1 MEGSRVLRASISH
14 LLMALLGALVIAL
27 LGSTLHIAWEAQ
39 SRHAHAGLV
48 QKLAA
53 VDRSIFNAIV
63 TIRSQVPRSQ
73 TALVGADD
81 PRPTLLKARREA
93 DAELAEA
100 LEILA
105 AVDVPGRQGLI
116 EAIIAKRDAV
126 TALQAEMDAQARR
139 PRGARDLKATDPW
152 RLAVFAL
159 ADSLSVAS
167 VAVGNTVRLQD
178 PVIGELVEARWNAWR
193 IRDAFGYQCSALRGN
208 IDRGQP
214 PDERLKGI
222 LREKRGAT
230 DAAWRALRDLLAHP
244 AAPEALVTGAHAAQ
258 AAADAAQT
266 RIDALAAGLDG
277 SGKAPVSG
285 AEWTALCNGPF
296 EPILA
301 IGFTALDIAAA
312 HAEREQETA
321 RGRMLGAAVVL
332 ALALGLGGL
341 TILIVRRRLSKPVVV
356 LAAAMRELSQG
367 RLDVAIPCAD
377 RHDELGEIARCMG
390 GIVNVLRALNEDM
403 QRLSGRLPPPSVDL
417 SSADLSSADRTN
429 QPPPVFEGDFAEMAT
444 LMSDARAA
452 FREIGAQATRV
463 AEAAAGAS
471 LAVIRV
477 SDGAGTQTADLE
489 AVAVS
494 MGETVQAVAHV
505 SDSARDASEMVRTAA
520 EFADRGKEE
529 MSRMLM
535 LSQTIGENTRKV
547 RNITDSIGEIAE
559 TTNILSL
566 NAAIEAA
573 RAGAQGRGFAVVAE
587 EVGRL
592 AESAAESAGRVRE
605 IVNAASTL
613 AEEGMD
619 VTDATWRMM
628 DDLAGRVMQLDEMIQ
643 SIAAAM
649 EQQRVTIAAI
659 EGNFGSV
666 REVAQANAAA
676 SQEISVT
683 MRELT
688 RIAEETRE
696 LVARF
701 HAC

>member
-81 PRPTLLKARREA
+81 PRPTLLKARKEA

-105 AVDVPGRQGLI
+105 GVDVPGRQGLI
-116 EAIIAKRDAV
+116 EAIIAKRDAA
-126 TALQAEMDAQARR
+126 TGLQAAVDGQARR
-139 PRGARDLKATDPW
+139 PRGERDLKATDPW

-159 ADSLSVAS
+159 ADALSVAS

-214 PDERLKGI
+214 PDERLKGT

-244 AAPEALVTGAHAAQ
+244 AAPEALVTAARAAQ
-258 AAADAAQT
+258 TAADAAQT

-301 IGFTALDIAAA
+301 IGFTALDVAAA
-312 HAEREQETA
+312 HAGHEQELA
-321 RGRMLGAAVVL
+321 RGRMLAAAAVL

-356 LAAAMRELSQG
+356 LAAAMRELAQG

-403 QRLSGRLPPPSVDL
+403 QRLSGRLPPPSADPLSVDR
-417 SSADLSSADRTN
+417 AER
-429 QPPPVFEGDFAEMAT
+429 PPPAFEGDFAEMAA
-444 LMSDARAA
+444 LMADARAA
-452 FREIGAQATRV
+452 FREIGAQAARV

-477 SDGAGTQTADLE
+477 SDGAGMQTADLE

-520 EFADRGKEE
+520 QFADRGKEE

-605 IVNAASTL
+605 IVNAATTL

>member
-1 MEGSRVLRASISH
+1 
-14 LLMALLGALVIAL
+14 MALLGALVIAL

-39 SRHAHAGLV
+39 SRHAHAGSV

-53 VDRSIFNAIV
+53 VDRSIFNSIV

-81 PRPTLLKARREA
+81 PRPTLLKARKEA
-93 DAELAEA
+93 DADLAEA

-116 EAIIAKRDAV
+116 EAIIAKRDAAV
-126 TALQAEMDAQARR
+126 GLQAAVDGQARR
-139 PRGARDLKATDPW
+139 PRGERDLKATDPW

-222 LREKRGAT
+222 LREKRGAA

-244 AAPEALVTGAHAAQ
+244 AAPEALVTAAHAAQ

-312 HAEREQETA
+312 HAGREQETA
-321 RGRMLGAAVVL
+321 RGRMLGAATVL

-341 TILIVRRRLSKPVVV
+341 TILIVRRRLSRPVVV

-403 QRLSGRLPPPSVDL
+403 QRLSGRLPPSSVDL
-417 SSADLSSADRTN
+417 SSADRTD
-429 QPPPVFEGDFAEMAT
+429 QPPPAFEGDFAEMAR

-452 FREIGAQATRV
+452 FREIGAQAARV

-520 EFADRGKEE
+520 QFADRGKEE

-605 IVNAASTL
+605 IVNAATTL

>member
-1 MEGSRVLRASISH
+1 
-14 LLMALLGALVIAL
+14 MALLGALVIAL

-48 QKLAA
+48 RKLAA
-53 VDRSIFNAIV
+53 VDRSIFNSIV

-81 PRPTLLKARREA
+81 PRPTLLKARKEA

-116 EAIIAKRDAV
+116 EAIIAKRDA
-126 TALQAEMDAQARR
+126 AAGLQAAVDGQARR
-139 PRGARDLKATDPW
+139 PRGERDLKATDPW

-214 PDERLKGI
+214 PDERLKGT

-244 AAPEALVTGAHAAQ
+244 AAPEALVTAARAAQ
-258 AAADAAQT
+258 TAADAAQA
-266 RIDALAAGLDG
+266 RIDALVTGLDG

-312 HAEREQETA
+312 HAEREQERA
-321 RGRMLGAAVVL
+321 RGRMLGAAAVL
-332 ALALGLGGL
+332 ALALALGGL

-390 GIVNVLRALNEDM
+390 GIVKVLRALNEDM
-403 QRLSGRLPPPSVDL
+403 QRLSGRLPPPSADPL
-417 SSADLSSADRTN
+417 SADLSSADRTD
-429 QPPPVFEGDFAEMAT
+429 QPPAFEGDFAEMAA

-452 FREIGAQATRV
+452 FREIGAQAARV

-477 SDGAGTQTADLE
+477 SDGAGMQTADLE

>member
-1 MEGSRVLRASISH
+1 MLRASISH
-14 LLMALLGALVIAL
+14 LLTALLGALVVAL
-27 LGSTLHIAWEAQ
+27 SGSTLHIAWEAQ
-39 SRHAHAGLV
+39 SSYAHAGLV
-48 QKLAA
+48 RKLAA
-53 VDRSIFNAIV
+53 VDRSIFNSIV
-63 TIRSQVPRSQ
+63 KIRSQVPRSQ

-81 PRPTLLKARREA
+81 PRPTLLKARKEA
-93 DAELAEA
+93 EDELAGA
-100 LEILA
+100 LETLA
-105 AVDVPGRQGLI
+105 AVDVPGREGLI

-126 TALQAEMDAQARR
+126 TALQAEIDGQARR
-139 PRGARDLKATDPW
+139 PRGERDLKATDPW
-152 RLAVFAL
+152 RAAVFAL
-159 ADSLSVAS
+159 AESLSVAS

-193 IRDAFGYQCSALRGN
+193 IRDSYGYQCSALRGN

-214 PDERLKGI
+214 PDERLKGM

-244 AAPEALVTGAHAAQ
+244 AAPEALVTAARAAQ
-258 AAADAAQT
+258 TAADAAQA
-266 RIDALAAGLDG
+266 RIDALTAGLDG

-296 EPILA
+296 DAILA
-301 IGFTALDIAAA
+301 VGFTALDIAAA
-312 HAEREQETA
+312 HAEGDQEQA
-321 RGRMLGAAVVL
+321 RRRMLAAAAVL
-332 ALALGLGGL
+332 ALALGLGGV
-341 TILIVRRRLSKPVVV
+341 TIFIVRRRLSKPVAV
-356 LAAAMRELSQG
+356 LAAAMRELARG

-377 RHDELGEIARCMG
+377 RHDELGEIARCMDG
-390 GIVNVLRALNEDM
+390 VVNVLRALNEDM
-403 QRLSGRLPPPSVDL
+403 QRLNGRLPPASGGSL
-417 SSADLSSADRTN
+417 SADGAPR
-429 QPPPVFEGDFAEMAT
+429 QPPAFEGDFAEMAT
-444 LMSDARAA
+444 LMRDARAA
-452 FREIGAQATRV
+452 FREMGAQAARV

-471 LAVIRV
+471 LAVVRV
-477 SDGAGTQTADLE
+477 SDGAGMQTADLE
-489 AVAVS
+489 AVALS

-547 RNITDSIGEIAE
+547 RKITDAIGEIAE

-605 IVNAASTL
+605 IVNAASAL

-666 REVAQANAAA
+666 RDVAQANAAA

-696 LVARF
+696 LAARF